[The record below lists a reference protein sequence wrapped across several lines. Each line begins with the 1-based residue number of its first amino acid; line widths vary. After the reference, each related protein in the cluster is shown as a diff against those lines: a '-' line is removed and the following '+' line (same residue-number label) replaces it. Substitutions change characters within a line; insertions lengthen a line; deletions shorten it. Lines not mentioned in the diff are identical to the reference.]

1 MRHRKHTFKIGRTA
15 SHRRALLGNLV
26 CSLIR
31 EGRVVTT
38 VAKAKEA
45 RRLAERMITL
55 ARKGTLHGRRRA
67 IAILHHVST
76 VHKLFEELGPEYRD
90 RNGGYTRIVRTGL
103 RRGDAAQMCVFEL
116 VGPMPAV
123 TPVETTSEDDE
134 NRVEQEE
141 QAGAVAPVEAETD
154 TEPATETS

>member
-26 CSLIR
+26 CSLFR
-31 EGRVVTT
+31 EGRVITT
-38 VAKAKEA
+38 VTKAKEA
-45 RRLAERMITL
+45 RRLAERMLTL

-67 IAILHHVST
+67 IAILRHVPT

-116 VGPMPAV
+116 VGPLPAV
-123 TPVETTSEDDE
+123 TPEEPTADESGKVETAEAQPAD
-134 NRVEQEE
+134 VETVEAQEE
-141 QAGAVAPVEAETD
+141 GESSDMP
-154 TEPATETS
+154 S

>member
-15 SHRRALLGNLV
+15 SHRRALLANLA

-45 RRLAERMITL
+45 RRLAEKMITL

-76 VHKLFEELGPEYRD
+76 VHRLFEEIGPEYKN
-90 RNGGYTRIVRTGL
+90 RNGGYTRIVRTGP
-103 RRGDAAQMCVFEL
+103 RRGDAAEMCILEL
-116 VGPMPAV
+116 VGPLAIASEASS
-123 TPVETTSEDDE
+123 ETNETQADNTEKAQT
-134 NRVEQEE
+134 NTATAPEE
-141 QAGAVAPVEAETD
+141 KSGP
-154 TEPATETS
+154 